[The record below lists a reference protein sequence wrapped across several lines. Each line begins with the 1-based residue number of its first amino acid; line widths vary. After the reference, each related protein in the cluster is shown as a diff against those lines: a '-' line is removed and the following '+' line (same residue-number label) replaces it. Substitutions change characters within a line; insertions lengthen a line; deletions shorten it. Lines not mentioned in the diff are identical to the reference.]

1 MFGDF
6 KSVREIEREMCTGY
20 ELEYYDRAS
29 LKEIEKLINL
39 NAYNDPASVREH
51 MEFLERLLY
60 KLQYIK
66 MEEIKEGFP
75 TLELDESISE
85 INALFRKLT
94 NMMYLFTNQ

>member
-1 MFGDF
+1 M
-6 KSVREIEREMCTGY
+6 
-20 ELEYYDRAS
+20 EL
-29 LKEIEKLINL
+29 
-39 NAYNDPASVREH
+39 
-51 MEFLERLLY
+51 LERLLY